1 MFQGPQINKLGGNL
15 GAPGN
20 NTDKTFGLIA
30 GGVTVADKIAI
41 GDIVE
46 LLQPSDADAYGLTS
60 AYDSA
65 NKVLVRHHI
74 EESFTY
80 CPDGHLFVMLVPQGT
95 TMKDICDPLGINAPV
110 GPGAL
115 LAMMTAEVTRR
126 EIKCVGVVL
135 NPGAEY
141 VPVLATGLDKDVV
154 DAIPK
159 AQATIDSLKTQFIY
173 LDRVFIEGRQVNGT
187 IALMLDLRT
196 LTCPDVSVVIAADP
210 AIQALDP
217 AYAKYAAVGTALGN
231 LAIRK
236 VSECLGSVAIV
247 NPPDAKKGFE
257 SFSICNTGYGKW
269 ASAALSSG
277 QKFATLSLNDQNVLT
292 TKGYIYVGSFNDY
305 AGLYFN
311 DSPSCIAISDDYAYI
326 ERSRVW
332 NKAAR
337 YLRTALIPKI
347 RSKYKKDATTGF
359 ATASVIANWTQ
370 AAKKKLELMVS
381 DDEVSAVGV
390 YINPKQA
397 PSASSPLLVQVA
409 LVIDGILREITI
421 NLSLANSL

>member
-1 MFQGPQINKLGGNL
+1 
-15 GAPGN
+15 
-20 NTDKTFGLIA
+20 
-30 GGVTVADKIAI
+30 
-41 GDIVE
+41 
-46 LLQPSDADAYGLTS
+46 
-60 AYDSA
+60 
-65 NKVLVRHHI
+65 
-74 EESFTY
+74 
-80 CPDGHLFVMLVPQGT
+80 
-95 TMKDICDPLGINAPV
+95 
-110 GPGAL
+110 
-115 LAMMTAEVTRR
+115 
-126 EIKCVGVVL
+126 
-135 NPGAEY
+135 
-141 VPVLATGLDKDVV
+141 
-154 DAIPK
+154 
-159 AQATIDSLKTQFIY
+159 
-173 LDRVFIEGRQVNGT
+173 
-187 IALMLDLRT
+187 
-196 LTCPDVSVVIAADP
+196 VSVVIVADP

-409 LVIDGILREITI
+409 LDIDGILREITI